1 MRCDI
6 NRVNTKTDEILK
18 ANPTLTRD
26 EARKAALDFL
36 IEFRDDTKIEYTETE
51 SKRLQELWGKV
62 TGGLTTLGLDV
73 ISEVGNLKGALQKTL
88 SPAEI
93 DELAVFM
100 LEAGV
105 NIDEV
110 INIEHENIRVIK
122 NLISIHEKNGNDDQ
136 VTKLRFA
143 LVKEEEA
150 LKKREENRKRDEKS
164 TVELTSK
171 IEILELIQSLTE
183 LVADNTLDEQVK
195 TLRETYLKLV
205 NQLKV
210 DRDLVT
216 KANAELSALEEQRKK
231 ATTKEEKKK
240 IDAFIVEHKKKN
252 KELVKLSKGF
262 DARIEALQE
271 LEAKINKL
279 TKDTN
284 LTKFIDSITRE
295 VQSLKT
301 DLISKGAQALTI
313 NYSAAA
319 RTAKQ
324 MVIQREKLETI
335 AESGRQARVEYLK
348 NYALSTGEI
357 PIEMVREAFGKY
369 AVEASQK
376 KNPDKDTIDIEDISK
391 IWKGQVIS
399 TYRGGFFTADVGQL
413 SSEAIAKLNNF
424 ILGKEITDPTTA
436 EAMDPTFGPT
446 LEIEEAMAHPDAKKG
461 VIPESNKVNT
471 HEELVRI
478 VDSALRRLRTVYGFS
493 YFNGVIPEKVLLQIL
508 DPKMMDLSPKAWE
521 KARTK
526 IAIPR
531 KVSTISSI
539 DRGSLGKNLLRATGV
554 DPETLIE
561 FTDPEFNTK
570 FDKLITL
577 DIEARGD
584 INANDDSRVEQVY
597 TMQLCTREI
606 DSAGNIN
613 LKIEIL
619 VNVDGKLI
627 NILDVSPD
635 ESKNRKPLTKDQIS
649 SVVDRLDQAQ
659 NDGFKVGTY
668 NGNNYDIAYLQQHV
682 NNVDTLTRVG
692 LRSFD
697 LLAHITSAIPA
708 ANWQSKV
715 STKGKRLKE
724 IVLTNTTGE
733 KKVFNRTAPP
743 PFGGGRFIFDG
754 GSVKDQEDDNKPIEL
769 EAGKGIEPMWLDA
782 TSSGDWSRFDAYSLN
797 DVYLTMDLFVG
808 LSQKEVN
815 TLRINDSTVAEVRQ
829 PMSNLNLNLSGDVFE
844 SSPSE
849 SMGELGRR
857 NEKINDILEATF
869 YETEVGYDADKIFD
883 ILSEWLMAG
892 LAASPNKA
900 SQDRFKR
907 IKAAIE
913 AQVGK
918 ETSYEA
924 ALAQKAQEFQ
934 KGIQSQLQSKFE
946 TYGFVLSLNYS
957 NSQLNP
963 DVVSIVSNR
972 EGFAK
977 GTYNESNMYNV
988 DSTDKKDPEIYITH
1002 ILNSF
1007 INFIKKPE
1015 NKFKFAERLQERVN
1029 PREINPGET
1038 EHEYWK
1044 DVLESFLYRHLDD
1057 FTSLAN
1063 FGDGTLDWKP
1073 ADEVGQALAQVIMDV
1088 KPGVRVV
1095 DVLVHQGES
1104 IESIQIK
1111 TANENMVQG
1120 KHRPKVYGM
1129 PNRNNVNMSQP
1140 HPLVD
1145 ELIAYEGFK
1154 LRQRLKWA
1162 HTVKMTPE
1170 IEKFLTERRKQG
1182 PGDQLS
1188 MYMKEMVLD
1197 ISPDA
1202 TAREVIAAIPSL
1214 DERRLQ
1220 TAEAM
1225 FDIPRLL
1232 MSINH
1237 DCQYVGMNAPKRFLT
1252 RGTAGERPL
1261 FYAEDFINPGAATA
1275 AVTFAGGIQ
1284 QLAFMTNF
1292 GFMNAETEKGLLDA
1306 FDRGIQQIRQS
1317 VKNGINP
1324 WDASNKADWKYMGK
1338 HTIMAQLVAYR
1349 SGGSSEIFLEV
1360 LQALG
1365 LKDKDGN
1372 PITDP
1377 IGQKIIIGERE
1388 LEDPRFK
1395 LFDLLIGT
1403 DASPGYLFQLLDP
1416 NSPIGQKFDPSNSDI
1431 PSHVT
1436 NIIQKLNSAY
1446 NGNRDSIKEFLK
1458 GAITPAYYM
1467 AGYPGIKTGLE
1478 GKNEQLPKASRLTE
1492 EEIKILASFIT
1503 HSKIINE
1510 TRIIDE
1516 AIGYSK
1522 SNVEVL
1528 KNLLMERA
1536 RQRLTPENAPNPK
1549 EQPYLLEK
1557 ATREQNI
1564 QELKNYLDVTLGFI
1578 SDRVLPL
1585 GKSRED
1591 FINEMKKKYEDRIT
1605 EAAEY
1610 WTKLDFD
1617 RMKTDNEYYNDQI
1630 FEMNK
1635 LLSGGEEA
1643 AKRNLMV
1650 YGLARRG
1657 TTGYQAQEDVAEI
1670 HSTIL
1675 GIPLN
1680 TDDYLG
1686 VLNNDV
1692 YFRYGIEPASGR
1704 NHMVRWWGIGPE
1716 GSKYAQPKV
1725 VEGKEVNQRGMWDIA
1740 DKERTF
1746 EDFNELFNRQILLD
1760 LVKFYKPPAEL
1771 GYDSEGESVSNFFQE
1786 VEKRSAREIE
1796 AYEEAKFMES
1806 GRFPDDK
1813 KITFSNGYSIT
1824 IGELREFRS
1833 KAAGTTAN
1841 RLRFRTTVRD
1851 DITDASDVAVLDTKM
1866 PGFGALRP
1874 FYANFDFTQ
1883 RGIYS
1888 LIRVQN
1894 GLNISMNKGLGL
1906 LELAQQ
1912 RADEAGTDPNAIIPT
1927 ENRGFV
1933 HRYTKDQ
1940 MPMIPQSSED
1950 IDGLLALGAGRDA
1963 RKLKLAG
1970 TLENTLVSFGIAH
1983 GLDSLVRSKNW
1994 GKLFLIKKIHDRA
2007 FLPSV
2012 RTLRT
2017 IKSTDK
2023 NTGED
2028 DRKVKNAVIKYHD
2041 GLSRTL
2047 GITAASLGGKQRYST
2062 IDLMI
2067 SEDTNKV
2074 TLEDID
2080 RLKAKY
2086 PDRLMYGN
2094 LLNYL
2099 AHSGQIER
2107 LMGLKYGITIYPGNV
2122 VRGIAGRANLPG
2134 TTGLPVVNF
2143 GQEIL
2148 VMYADILGSETGRKV
2163 VTSIVDKFIA
2173 DGKEIPGLVRDSA
2186 DFVIPES
2193 IDPVNEPEV
2202 WREVMHKI
2210 NVEMTQAMAEINANF
2225 EFAYNEEGRVL
2236 LRDKTG
2242 KVIKEPDTLDNPL
2255 TYQGIASGQ
2264 PFVYTQVDNPITL
2277 HQFTIPMLNQL
2288 LNAIENYDFFRNYE
2302 LALATD
2308 KEINV
2313 FQSDVDP
2320 LVREEQARMF
2330 ERVRDNTD
2338 VESEALLILQDTNP
2352 PENVNDQLEILT
2364 DPRSR
2369 DFAGNAKRVVNF
2381 GSYYKSTNT
2390 IPIVL
2395 GGKVRAIPTA
2405 DAVYFTK
2412 VMSVAQKA
2420 RKLNL
2425 THTTK
2430 KGGIEVTEN
2439 IADILEKFLLDA
2451 IADEPKK
2458 PAHIQSY
2465 LEVKMLALAFEVHG
2479 NAFAVAKLPQ
2489 YLHLKNPKQI
2499 GALRKKVDPMVDLM
2513 VQTMHATPA
2522 EQDPLLYKA
2531 LAILE
2536 RDRGYEVSRDTIDRR
2551 FREELFSDSGLDPM
2565 DKTAGTRITTVIN
2578 QARMITQTIPQ
2589 VEEADIPEAANGG
2602 NPTVFTDRENFINS
2616 FTNPN
2621 HKLAAENI
2629 VNMLDKM
2636 VADGVISPWLRDMK
2650 LMVIG
2655 TVGVNQPDLMD
2666 NLSLEILD
2674 GTNTLMNAMR
2684 KDGRFSIGL
2693 NFKALR
2699 VTPENQV
2706 LFKFA
2711 EEILHIARLKYIET
2725 DSVEWRRIKGV
2736 FESSRSTDMIRDV
2749 LMAMNNG
2756 KSYATIEKEVAY
2768 AKSNPDEFFAH
2779 MGAFLLLRQVLG
2791 AEQAIIALN
2800 TKYAEAEDAFNLW
2813 KRAFYRIRNLTK
2825 RILTTFNAI
2834 RFNPQYS
2841 GLMEP
2846 VEQVVM
2852 SVIGTGA
2859 EKRTGPVANPDAI
2872 LNTYSQQAMTHD
2884 NKRTDPSTR
2893 IKIKRLL
2900 DRANDPATIADTRQQ
2915 LQDQAS
2921 KLDSLTMF
2929 GLSEL
2934 QVEKT
2939 LNNLSGTL
2947 VKDKRVISPKDI
2959 EDEEVSKAI
2968 LSRLF
2973 ANAIEDKGM
2982 RSDDLR
2988 TMGGVVRKFM
2998 PESWISTGLQQYLV
3012 GTFNGLELTWNS
3024 PFAPSAG
3031 MAFLIDNHAAT
3042 TRGSFA
3048 PVVSGLSPNVSKPSE
3063 SRLYSGGLDQQK
3075 LMVDPYVQNINN
3087 TWGECSNAFPHR
3099 PDIHLNIVR
3108 DVVQRLNNPGKPGPS
3123 KLVDDR
3129 QKAFSDALTD
3139 AWFVFGSRARDIMV
3153 DSKFAEDSESLDRF
3167 PIRLKDYSLVGPT
3180 EMTKGFESIRELVK
3194 NKKLNILK
3202 RDGIKAPISAIGLHA
3217 MGALPLELNTDDEK
3231 VLRNIQNHVITNG
3244 GFGGTYNFVPDLSL
3258 PVSES
3263 RQHMLYALFAQVS
3276 IKHQQR
3282 LQRNTGKPQSTIE
3295 LANLDNNVGTIKPI
3309 TTLINNEIKMLG
3321 YALRNHTTSID
3332 EALDLVTQTEVKE
3345 LIIKDYIKA
3354 IEENRSVSEDKASVQ
3369 GTTLYQDVLGYYPKA
3384 TEYRK
3389 QSLVGKSINDLLA
3402 EQFTGEL
3409 GKNSVMGKLKS
3420 WMPTSNDIYSSND
3433 IIIQQIFETGIDT
3446 ITKSFLR
3453 GTVYDAIERIIV
3465 NRTLGVEGV
3474 YLSFSQVLRM
3484 LEEANKPGTGA
3495 GIHQI
3500 SLLDT
3505 NGTKVMAEHQTKWL
3519 KASISRL
3526 RQAVDES
3533 RGTNTV
3539 NDLEMGSAM
3548 QWLNSAAKNAVVL
3561 RWGSNINIATF
3572 LVEGTT
3578 TVWNTVSP
3586 TNPIRTIFDLFYLG
3600 RDVTLQAAPAWALE
3614 SVFSWIPSVRFEGAK
3629 PKVKFF
3635 PLRRHTRRDMARNSV
3650 FFLEESTSP
3659 LLPHNLNNAD
3669 YSSALVEKMG
3679 WGSRFMET
3687 LRRSNSNIMRS
3698 LRVANEAQANRHI
3711 VRLLGNGGL
3720 ARLRTELNKN
3730 PTSPQSVAEVRKLF
3744 KNAGVS
3750 MTQEEA
3756 VYLVRSG
3763 ILEGRCVEVLDWI
3776 RTNRLVYRG
3785 CIMFQ
3790 ELFKIEQDILT
3801 NPTASYPFN
3810 INDLRQTVAS
3820 LSRFMGDYTQMA
3832 MVTRKSMDAPS
3843 VNNLAAELITF
3854 YKSYPSLFMAQ
3865 QLLRRGSIASPV
3877 KFGVHLMLNIIMDAL
3892 YGTVLALAR
3901 GAWELDEVLE
3911 KAKQNQINWSETVK
3925 LLLRHPTFQ
3934 NNILGFVSNYSYR
3947 AVEGGLGGGL
3957 YSSVQESALGSTVM
3971 DAIKYFKEMSEPE
3984 YTWTDATMQAY
3995 LKFGPVL
4002 PADLGAAHFR
4012 ILAQLAHDPGTFGR
4026 TSRGR
4031 KKTAIGEAMKYYNS
4045 ASTEGQWK
4053 QWVREVT
4060 PLYKP
4065 NTNSMQF
4072 QSEKALLNDYVRKQ
4086 ATKLPE
4092 PKPRKSEKPQV
4103 SQPQI
4108 QQPQIQ
4114 QPTAKPSLKQEAT
4127 SFEKAPEDMF
4137 QGNED

>member
-6 NRVNTKTDEILK
+6 NRINNKAKEIQK
-18 ANPTLTRD
+18 ANPSMSDKDAR
-26 EARKAALDFL
+26 EAAINFL
-36 IEFRDDTKIEYTETE
+36 IEIREDEKTEYTETE
-51 SKRLQELWGKV
+51 GKRLQELWGKV
-62 TGGLTTLGLDV
+62 TGGLTSTGLDV
-73 ISEVGNLKGALQKTL
+73 ISEVGNLKGALQKIL
-88 SPAEI
+88 NPSEL

-110 INIEHENIRVIK
+110 INIEHENIKIIK
-122 NLISIHEKNGNDDQ
+122 NLIAIHEKNGNDDQ

-143 LVKEEEA
+143 LTKEEEA

-164 TVELTSK
+164 SVELTTK

-183 LVADNTLDEQVK
+183 LVADSTVDEKVK
-195 TLRETYLKLV
+195 TLRNTYVKLA
-205 NQLKV
+205 NQLKL
-210 DRDLVT
+210 DRARVT
-216 KANAELSALEEQRKK
+216 KANDELTALEEQRKK
-231 ATTKEEKKK
+231 ATTKAEKTK

-252 KELVKLSKGF
+252 KDLVKLSKGF
-262 DARIEALQE
+262 DTRIETLQK
-271 LEAKINKL
+271 LEQEINKL
-279 TKDTN
+279 TGDTE
-284 LTKFIDSITRE
+284 LAKFIDSLTRE
-295 VQSLKT
+295 VQTLKT
-301 DLISKGAQALTI
+301 SLITKGAQSLTI

-324 MVIQREKLETI
+324 MVIQREKLATI
-335 AESGRQARVEYLK
+335 AESGRQARIEYLK

-357 PIEMVREAFGKY
+357 PVEMVREAFGKY

-376 KNPDKDTIDIEDISK
+376 KNPDKNTVDIEDISN
-391 IWKGQVIS
+391 IWKSQVIS

-413 SSEAIAKLNNF
+413 SSEAINKLNNF
-424 ILGKEITDPTTA
+424 ILGKELTDPTTP

-446 LEIEEAMAHPDAKKG
+446 LEIEEAMAHPDAQKG

-508 DPKMMDLSPKAWE
+508 DPKMMDIGPKAWE
-521 KARTK
+521 KARTR
-526 IAIPR
+526 ISVPR
-531 KVSTISSI
+531 KISTISTI
-539 DRGSLGKNLLRATGV
+539 DRGSLGKNLLRSTGV
-554 DPETLIE
+554 DPDKLLEY
-561 FTDPEFNTK
+561 TDFEFNSK

-584 INANDDSRVEQVY
+584 IEANDDSRVEQVY
-597 TMQLCTREI
+597 TMQLCTREV
-606 DSAGNIN
+606 DAVGNIN

-619 VNVDGKLI
+619 VNVDGKLV

-635 ESKNRKPLTKDQIS
+635 ESKARKPLTKDQIS
-649 SVVDRLDQAQ
+649 SVIDKLDQAQ
-659 NDGFKVGTY
+659 NEGFKVGTY
-668 NGNNYDIAYLQQHV
+668 NGNNYDLAYLQQHV
-682 NNVDTLTRVG
+682 NDVDTLTRVG

-724 IVLTNTTGE
+724 IVITNTTGD

-754 GSVKDQEDDNKPIEL
+754 GSVKDKEDDNKPIEL
-769 EAGKGIEPMWLDA
+769 EAGKGIEPMWLEA
-782 TSSGDWSRFDAYSLN
+782 TSSGDWSRFDAYSIN

-808 LSQKEVN
+808 LSQKETS
-815 TLRINDSTVAEVRQ
+815 TLRINESTVAEVRQ
-829 PMSNLNLNLSGDVFE
+829 PMSNLNLNVTGDVFE
-844 SSPSE
+844 SSPIE

-857 NEKINDILEATF
+857 NEKINDILETAF

-883 ILSEWLMAG
+883 ILAEWLMAG

-934 KGIQSQLQSKFE
+934 QGIKAQLQNKFE
-946 TYGFVLSLNYS
+946 TFGFVLSLNYS
-957 NSQLNP
+957 NSGLNP

-1002 ILNSF
+1002 VLNSF
-1007 INFIKKPE
+1007 INFIRKPE
-1015 NKFKFAERLQERVN
+1015 NKFKFADRLKERVN

-1044 DVLESFLYRHLDD
+1044 DVLESFLYSHLDD
-1057 FTSLAN
+1057 FTSLSN

-1073 ADEVGQALAQVIMDV
+1073 ANEVGQAIAQVIMDT

-1104 IESIQIK
+1104 MESIQIK

-1145 ELIAYEGFK
+1145 ELIAYEGYK

-1162 HTVKMTPE
+1162 HTVKITPE
-1170 IEKFLTERRKQG
+1170 IEKFLTERRRQG

-1188 MYMKEMVLD
+1188 MYLKETVLD
-1197 ISPDA
+1197 ISPDVA
-1202 TAREVIAAIPSL
+1202 AREVIASIPNL

-1237 DCQYVGMNAPKRFLT
+1237 DCQYIGMNAPKRFLT
-1252 RGTAGERPL
+1252 RGKAGERPL

-1292 GFMNAETEKGLLDA
+1292 GFMSPETEKALLEA

-1317 VKNGINP
+1317 IKNGINP
-1324 WDASNKADWKYMGK
+1324 WDSSNKADWKYMGK

-1349 SGGSSEIFLEV
+1349 SGGSSEIFVEV

-1365 LKDKDGN
+1365 VKDKDGN
-1372 PITDP
+1372 PIIDP
-1377 IGQKIIIGERE
+1377 IGQKIVIGERE

-1395 LFDLLIGT
+1395 LFNLLIGN
-1403 DASPGYLFQLLDP
+1403 DAAPGYLFQLLDP
-1416 NSPIGQKFDPSNSDI
+1416 NSPIGQKFDPTNSDI
-1431 PSHVT
+1431 PSHVN
-1436 NIIQKLNSAY
+1436 NIILKLNSAY
-1446 NGNRDSIKEFLK
+1446 SGNRDSIKDFLK

-1467 AGYPGIKTGLE
+1467 AGYPGIRTGLE
-1478 GKNEQLPKASRLTE
+1478 GKNDELPKASRLSE

-1503 HSKIINE
+1503 HSKIISE
-1510 TRIIDE
+1510 GRIIDE
-1516 AIGYSK
+1516 AIGYSRE
-1522 SNVEVL
+1522 NVEAL
-1528 KNLLMERA
+1528 KQLLMDRA
-1536 RQRLTPENAPNPK
+1536 RQRLTPANAPNPK

-1557 ATREQNI
+1557 ATREENI
-1564 QELKNYLDVTLGFI
+1564 TSLQEYLDTVLGFI
-1578 SDRVLPL
+1578 SDRVIPL
-1585 GKSRED
+1585 GKSRDE
-1591 FINEMKKKYEDRIT
+1591 FIEETKKRYEARIS
-1605 EAAEY
+1605 EAADY
-1610 WTKLDFD
+1610 WSKLDFD
-1617 RMKTDNEYYNDQI
+1617 KMKTNNEYYNDHI

-1650 YGLARRG
+1650 YGLARRA
-1657 TTGYQAQEDVAEI
+1657 TTGYQVQEDVAEI

-1675 GIPLN
+1675 GIPL
-1680 TDDYLG
+1680 TPEDYLG

-1716 GSKYAQPKV
+1716 GPKYAQPKV
-1725 VEGKEVNQRGMWDIA
+1725 VEGKEINQRGMWDIA
-1740 DKERTF
+1740 DREKTT
-1746 EDFNELFNRQILLD
+1746 EDFNELFNKQILLD
-1760 LVKFYKPPAEL
+1760 LVKFYRPPAEL
-1771 GYDSEGESVSNFFQE
+1771 GYDPENESVSNFFQE
-1786 VEKRSAREIE
+1786 VEKRSATEIE

-1806 GRFPDDK
+1806 GRFPDSK

-1833 KAAGTTAN
+1833 KAAGNAAN

-1851 DITDASDVAVLDTKM
+1851 DITDATDVAVLDTKM

-1912 RADEAGTDPNAIIPT
+1912 RADAAGSDPNNVIPT
-1927 ENRGFV
+1927 EDRGFV
-1933 HRYTKDQ
+1933 YRYSKDQ

-1950 IDGLLALGAGRDA
+1950 VDGLLALGAGRDA

-1970 TLENTLVSFGIAH
+1970 TLENTLVAFGVAH
-1983 GLDSLVRSKNW
+1983 GLDSLVKSKNW

-2028 DRKVKNAVIKYHD
+2028 DRKVKTAVIKYHD

-2047 GITAASLGGKQRYST
+2047 GITASSLGGKQRYST

-2080 RLKAKY
+2080 KLRARY
-2086 PDRLMYGN
+2086 PDRVMYGN

-2099 AHSGQIER
+2099 SHSGQIER

-2122 VRGIAGRANLPG
+2122 VRGIAGRTNLPG

-2148 VMYADILGSETGRKV
+2148 VMYADILGSEIGRKLI
-2163 VTSIVDKFIA
+2163 TPIVNKWISH
-2173 DGKEIPGLVRDSA
+2173 GKVIPGLIRDKA
-2186 DFVIPES
+2186 GFIIPES

-2202 WREVMHKI
+2202 WREIMHKI

-2236 LRDKTG
+2236 LRDKEG
-2242 KVIKEPDTLDNPL
+2242 RVIKEPDTLDNPL
-2255 TYQGIASGQ
+2255 TYQGISSGQ

-2313 FQSDVDP
+2313 FQSSVDP
-2320 LVREEQARMF
+2320 LVREEQARLF
-2330 ERVRDNTD
+2330 EQVRDNTD
-2338 VESEALLILQDTNP
+2338 VESEALLLLQDTNP
-2352 PENVNDQLEILT
+2352 PENVNDQLEVLT
-2364 DPRSR
+2364 DPRSK
-2369 DFAGNAKRVVNF
+2369 DFAGNPKRVVNF

-2395 GGKVRAIPTA
+2395 GGKIRAVPTA

-2412 VMSVAQKA
+2412 VMAVAQKA

-2425 THTTK
+2425 TRTGK
-2430 KGGIEVTEN
+2430 KNGVEVTEN
-2439 IADILEKFLLDA
+2439 IADVLEKFLLDA
-2451 IADEPKK
+2451 IAEEPKR
-2458 PAHIQSY
+2458 PAHMQSY
-2465 LEVKMLALAFEVHG
+2465 LEVKMLALSFEVHG
-2479 NAFAVAKLPQ
+2479 NAFAVAKLPK
-2489 YLHLKNPKQI
+2489 YLNLKNPKQI
-2499 GALRKKVDPMVDLM
+2499 SALRKQVDPMVDLM

-2551 FREELFSDSGLDPM
+2551 FREELFSDSGLNPT
-2565 DKTAGTRITTVIN
+2565 DKASGTRITSVIN

-2621 HKLAAENI
+2621 HKIAAENI

-2636 VADGVISPWLRDMK
+2636 VADGIISPWLRDMK

-2655 TVGVNQPDLMD
+2655 TVGVNQPDIFD

-2684 KDGRFSIGL
+2684 KDGRFTIGL
-2693 NFKALR
+2693 NFKALK
-2699 VTPENQV
+2699 VTSENQV

-2725 DSVEWRRIKGV
+2725 DSVEWKKIKGV

-2749 LMAMNNG
+2749 LMSMNNG

-2813 KRAFYRIRNLTK
+2813 KRAFYRIRSLTK

-2859 EKRTGPVANPDAI
+2859 EKRTGPVANPDAV
-2872 LNTYSQQAMTHD
+2872 LNTYSQQATTHD
-2884 NKRTDPSTR
+2884 NKRTDPATKL
-2893 IKIKRLL
+2893 KIKKLL
-2900 DRANDPATIADTRQQ
+2900 DRANDPLTTADTRQQ

-2934 QVEKT
+2934 QVERT
-2939 LNNLSGTL
+2939 LNNLGGTL
-2947 VKDKRVISPKDI
+2947 TKDNRVISPKDI
-2959 EDEEVSKAI
+2959 EDEETSKAI

-2973 ANAIEDKGM
+2973 SNAIEQKGM
-2982 RSDDLR
+2982 RADDIR

-3048 PVVSGLSPNVSKPSE
+3048 PTVSGLSPNTSKPDE
-3063 SRLYSGGLDQQK
+3063 NRLYAGGLDQQK
-3075 LMVDPYVQNINN
+3075 LMVDPYVQNVNN
-3087 TWGECSNAFPHR
+3087 IWGECSNAFPHR

-3108 DVVQRLNNPGKPGPS
+3108 DVVQRLNNVGKPGPS
-3123 KLVDDR
+3123 KLADAR
-3129 QKAFSDALTD
+3129 QIQFSDALTD

-3153 DSKFAEDSESLDRF
+3153 DSQFAEDADSLDRF

-3202 RDGIKAPISAIGLHA
+3202 RDGIKAPISAVGLHA
-3217 MGALPLELNTDDEK
+3217 AGSLPLELSADDER
-3231 VLRNIQNHVITNG
+3231 VIRNIQNHVITNG
-3244 GFGGTYNFVPDLSL
+3244 GFGGTYNFVPDTTI
-3258 PVSES
+3258 PVSEN
-3263 RQHMLYALFAQVS
+3263 RQHMLYALFAQAS
-3276 IKHQQR
+3276 IKHQQK
-3282 LQRNTGKPQSTIE
+3282 LQRDTGRPQPQTA
-3295 LANLDNNVGTIKPI
+3295 LANVDNNVGTVKPI

-3321 YALRNHTTSID
+3321 YALRNHTTSLD
-3332 EALDLVTQTEVKE
+3332 DALDLVTQTEVKQ
-3345 LIIKDYIKA
+3345 LIVNDYIKA
-3354 IEENRSVSEDKASVQ
+3354 IQENRSISEDKAGLQATS
-3369 GTTLYQDVLGYYPKA
+3369 LYQEVLGYYPKA

-3389 QSLVGKSINDLLA
+3389 QSLVGKSINDILA

-3420 WMPTSNDIYSSND
+3420 WMPTSNDIYTSND
-3433 IIIQQIFETGIDT
+3433 VIIQQIFETGVDT

-3465 NRTLGVEGV
+3465 NRTIGVDGV
-3474 YLSFSQVLRM
+3474 YLSFAQVLKM

-3505 NGTKVMAEHQTKWL
+3505 NGTKVMAENQTKWM

-3526 RQAVDES
+3526 RQAVDEA

-3539 NDLEMGSAM
+3539 NDLEMGAAM

-3561 RWGSNINIATF
+3561 RWGSNINVATF

-3578 TVWNTVSP
+3578 TLWNTVSP
-3586 TNPIRTIFDLFYLG
+3586 TNPIRTILDLFYLG
-3600 RDVTLQAAPAWALE
+3600 RDFSIQAIPSWALE
-3614 SVFSWIPSVRFEGAK
+3614 TVYAWVPSVRFENSK
-3629 PKVKFF
+3629 PDIKVV

-3659 LLPHNLNNAD
+3659 LLPHNFNNAD

-3687 LRRSNSNIMRS
+3687 LRRSNSNVMRS

-3711 VRLLGNGGL
+3711 VRLLGNKGL
-3720 ARLRTELNKN
+3720 SRLRDELRKN
-3730 PTSPQSVAEVRKLF
+3730 PTSPQSVADVRELF
-3744 KNAGVS
+3744 KKSGVS

-3763 ILEGRCVEVLDWI
+3763 ILEGRCVEVLDWV
-3776 RTNRLVYRG
+3776 RTHRMVFRG
-3785 CIMFQ
+3785 CVMFQ
-3790 ELFKIEQDILT
+3790 DLFKIEQDLLT
-3801 NPTASYPFN
+3801 NPSASYPFN

-3892 YGTVLALAR
+3892 YGTILALAR

-3911 KAKQNQINWSETVK
+3911 KAKKNQINWSETVK

-3957 YSSVQESALGSTVM
+3957 YSSVQESALGSTLM
-3971 DAIKYFKEMSEPE
+3971 DSIKFFKDMSEPE
-3984 YTWTDATMQAY
+3984 ATWTDATMQLY
-3995 LKFGPVL
+3995 LKFGPIL

-4026 TSRGR
+4026 TSRSN

-4053 QWVREVT
+4053 QWVRDVT
-4060 PLYKP
+4060 PGYRP
-4065 NTNSMQF
+4065 NVNSMKF
-4072 QSEKALLNDYVRKQ
+4072 QNEKALLNDYVR
-4086 ATKLPE
+4086 TKANNLPE
-4092 PKPRKSEKPQV
+4092 PKPRKKETTEPPQV
-4103 SQPQI
+4103 QLPQV
-4108 QQPQIQ
+4108 QQPQV
-4114 QPTAKPSLKQEAT
+4114 QPPTSKPSLSKEAT
-4127 SFEKAPEDMF
+4127 SFEKAPE
-4137 QGNED
+4137 GL